1 MPTPVAGYAQGQGP
15 SRPTTPVPDMR
26 KLYGV
31 AAGSPG
37 LILPQGPAFALGK
50 AQGMAGQGQ
59 PEQPIDQ
66 SQLVK
71 GHQLD
76 YWSDLNPC
84 WMPAT
89 ITEADSESG
98 SIYLNVKPNTPFRA
112 RTSARRF
119 VHVQYQGK
127 IKWPWCKQSCSRRRS
142 SKLRS
147 RSMSVLL
154 DQATVLF
161 QTSRSQISG
170 VTWIVCLDWLGAR
183 FT

>member
-1 MPTPVAGYAQGQGP
+1 MQLQMPTPVAGYAQGQGP

-59 PEQPIDQ
+59 PGQPIDQ

-76 YWSDLNPC
+76 YWSDHNQC

-89 ITEADSESG
+89 ITEVDSESG
-98 SIYLNVKPNTPFRA
+98 SIYLNVKPNTAISRADQRKKIRA
-112 RTSARRF
+112 RTIPRKDQVAMVQAVLQQEKVEQVAEQIYVSAAGSSNRP
-119 VHVQYQGK
+119 VPNEHGLK
-127 IKWPWCKQSCSRRRS
+127 SRD
-142 SKLRS
+142 
-147 RSMSVLL
+147 LL
-154 DQATVLF
+154 
-161 QTSRSQISG
+161 G
-170 VTWIVCLDWLGAR
+170 
-183 FT
+183 